1 MKNIKL
7 KIKFLDVVGIVLA
20 IAILIG
26 AITFKVPVAMIMYVY
41 GLEYGISAFLS
52 FVLQS
57 IVFIIQC
64 LLIYRLLSK
73 VEIGYEIEE

>member
-20 IAILIG
+20 IMILVG
-26 AITFKVPVAMIMYVY
+26 AITFEIPVAMIMYVY
-41 GLEYGISAFLS
+41 GLGYGISAFLS
-52 FVLQS
+52 FVIQTL
-57 IVFIIQC
+57 VFIIQC

-73 VEIGYEIEE
+73 IEIGYDIEE